1 MSKKHLPAGPFH
13 ICRALLR
20 AVQGQGYLGSLD
32 SPNGN
37 NILGECLGGVRGF
50 YSKHFDDGRD
60 HPLLR
65 RAPRSS
71 PYFDESG
78 CCVYGP
84 STDCQRRD
92 GCDGVPNVRQ
102 MYSPKLQQV
111 GLAMGIAGQIGALVC
126 LATSIPTPSF
136 ASGFLPPPE
145 LRFPKRSATEFQSI
159 ALRRRRSR
167 GPPRLTA
174 KFASLDQARTGCESL
189 LELLRTQRCLA
200 ASREQVDL
208 SSISVKA
215 ETRVARAAHH
225 TACRGFWKMRRHQL
239 RGRVD
244 TAGNQP
250 A

>member
-1 MSKKHLPAGPFH
+1 MTEPFPEDECLKKHLPAGPFH

-20 AVQGQGYLGSLD
+20 AVQGQGYLGGLD

-126 LATSIPTPSF
+126 PSDEHSNAQFCIRIF
-136 ASGFLPPPE
+136 ASA
-145 LRFPKRSATEFQSI
+145 RSSGSQS
-159 ALRRRRSR
+159 
-167 GPPRLTA
+167 G
-174 KFASLDQARTGCESL
+174 Q
-189 LELLRTQRCLA
+189 QRN
-200 ASREQVDL
+200 
-208 SSISVKA
+208 SS
-215 ETRVARAAHH
+215 
-225 TACRGFWKMRRHQL
+225 
-239 RGRVD
+239 
-244 TAGNQP
+244 P
-250 A
+250 